1 MRNPWWPEPGL
12 GGVGEFSGVAGLGG
26 GDAARAGPSAEAV
39 AVVAQRMAGLAQ
51 EMEFL
56 RREMAGLEA
65 TDWHCAAAT
74 VFRQSLSAC
83 SMAVAAA
90 VRKVESAAASVG
102 SYGTFLQSSPA
113 SSVQGEP
120 CAAPNAQL
128 RQGAGSGMEF
138 GPRFS
143 HGFGLDW
150 GAGF

>member
-12 GGVGEFSGVAGLGG
+12 GGVGEFGGVAGLGR
-26 GDAARAGPSAEAV
+26 DAVRSIPSAEAV
-39 AVVAQRMAGLAQ
+39 AVVAQRMSGIAQ
-51 EMEFL
+51 EMEVL
-56 RREMAGLEA
+56 RRQMAGLEA
-65 TDWHCAAAT
+65 TDWHSAAAT
-74 VFRQSLSAC
+74 AFRQSLSAC
-83 SMAVAAA
+83 SMALAGA

-120 CAAPNAQL
+120 CAAPNAQWP
-128 RQGAGSGMEF
+128 QGAGSGTQF

-143 HGFGLDW
+143 QGFGPDW